1 MPGGDDRPDE
11 RDDLEEA
18 GQDPDG
24 ERVAQ
29 AHDRP
34 EDEVHDRRHED
45 DEEQLAAQPAPEDRV
60 DLGQERDRPRPV
72 GDGEGANGH
81 VAEPGAVDE
90 EVERHDECEGGLEDR
105 LADGPRDVDRVARPD
120 QVGQGVLD
128 LGRHGGHGDRLR
140 PEHDRVAADE
150 LAERGGKGVG
160 TAPRE
165 ELELADGLAG
175 QQVARHADRG
185 ERDDVADEH
194 DERPGPAEAPLR
206 GRDER
211 AERIGHDGGHD
222 ERPEDRAPDPGN
234 DEDGDD
240 EDAERPHRR
249 PAGGRSP
256 EVSSACV
263 SGGTSRARTAPRLSR
278 GQAVPGFEKAS
289 RRAGPGRGMCG
300 LQAPDEDPDDAR
312 VVRVVRPRD

>member
-1 MPGGDDRPDE
+1 MIGPRMRYTTAATRTMRSSWPRSQRPRTAWISAE
-11 RDDLEEA
+11 
-18 GQDPDG
+18 
-24 ERVAQ
+24 
-29 AHDRP
+29 
-34 EDEVHDRRHED
+34 
-45 DEEQLAAQPAPEDRV
+45 
-60 DLGQERDRPRPV
+60 ERDRPRPV
-72 GDGEGANGH
+72 SDGEGANGH

-105 LADGPRDVDRVARPD
+105 LADGPRHVDRVARPH

-128 LGRHGGHGDRLR
+128 LGCHRGHGDRLR

-150 LAERGGKGVG
+150 LAERGRKSVG
-160 TAPRE
+160 AAPRE

-185 ERDDVADEH
+185 QCDDVADEH

-211 AERIGHDGGHD
+211 TERIGHDGGHD

-240 EDAERPHRR
+240 EDAERPHGR
-249 PAGGRSP
+249 PAGGDRGRFERLRQRRDLP
-256 EVSSACV
+256 GENGAQTITR
-263 SGGTSRARTAPRLSR
+263 SGGSGIREGVS
-278 GQAVPGFEKAS
+278 AS
-289 RRAGPGRGMCG
+289 RPGPRDVLPTGPGR
-300 LQAPDEDPDDAR
+300 
-312 VVRVVRPRD
+312 RPRRRARSARSTSAY